1 MIVKEI
7 VTEELY
13 DNLITRLRVIANE
26 NSKKNIFEKIDSYI
40 NELKKYENAYQCKV
54 NIYYESYQ
62 NENRIITCKSNKKI
76 DVQNNN
82 LNENLEKLVENYN
95 KQIKMIKEE
104 LSFLYQLKEEN
115 DIDKL
120 ISNFKK
126 RNENCQIIKE
136 KFINDSIYGEIT
148 IFDYLKNN
156 SNKAEEYVE
165 DKDDVVKKIDSNSV
179 LLISEIQNKVI
190 LPYTSEEV
198 QELLNDEKNE
208 YKTEQEVIEKHF
220 TRILSEY
227 KDCAVSRFK
236 EAYNLASKRDNYSKL
251 DGIKLG
257 MEMFGKKLLHPAI
270 ISACRTTDELDVYL
284 DCLSKNELND
294 FKIFDIKY
302 EVYPTVV
309 SNKKIFNK

>member
-26 NSKKNIFEKIDSYI
+26 NSKKNIFEQIDSYI

-54 NIYYESYQ
+54 NIYFESYQ

-95 KQIKMIKEE
+95 EQIKMIKEE

-156 SNKAEEYVE
+156 SNKAEEYIE

-284 DCLSKNELND
+284 DCLSKNELSD

-309 SNKKIFNK
+309 SKKK

>member
-26 NSKKNIFEKIDSYI
+26 NSKKNIFEQIDSYI

-54 NIYYESYQ
+54 NIYFESYQ

-115 DIDKL
+115 DIDKI

-284 DCLSKNELND
+284 DCLSKNELSD

-309 SNKKIFNK
+309 SKKK

>member
-26 NSKKNIFEKIDSYI
+26 NSKKNIFEQIDSYI

-54 NIYYESYQ
+54 NIYFESYQ

-156 SNKAEEYVE
+156 SNKAEEYIE

-284 DCLSKNELND
+284 DCLSKNELSD

-309 SNKKIFNK
+309 SKKK